1 MKAVKIVVI
10 GAGSADFGP
19 GTLADVL
26 GNPQFKGSTLAL
38 VDIDRNSLGLM
49 TSLAKRMNREWS
61 SGVTIEASVDRRR
74 ALPEADFVIV
84 SVEVER
90 MERWRLDFEVPLK
103 HGLRQPF
110 SENGGPAGF
119 AHAARNIAIVM
130 KICEDMR
137 KLCPEAW
144 FFNYTNPVPRI
155 ALAASKYGGV
165 KAAGFCHGIG
175 IGAEMI
181 GRLLGIPDHDVELK
195 AAGLNHFTWV
205 LDARRK
211 STGKDVYP
219 ALRRKL
225 KSWPDGFHP
234 LTRDVFETFGLFPLC
249 GDSHIAEYLHWV
261 SDPLTKP
268 WEKYRLNPP
277 RFDRA
282 RSQHRREELWRGMV
296 AMARGEEPI
305 DELREGSGERAC
317 HVAAAIA
324 ANSNSYELAVNIPNE
339 GYIANLPNG
348 AIVEV
353 PAMVSALGIRGVPVG
368 ALPEPIAELCRRQV
382 AVAELAVE
390 AAATGDE
397 KLAFQALLLDP
408 MVTDMGRA
416 KAILDGYLEVHS
428 DLLPQFRRPRRRTAR

>member
-19 GTLADVL
+19 GILADVL
-26 GNPQFKGSTLAL
+26 GNPSFRGSTLAL
-38 VDIDRNSLGLM
+38 VDIDRDNLNLM

-61 SGVTIEASVDRRR
+61 SGVTIEASADRKRV
-74 ALPEADFVIV
+74 LPEADFVLV
-84 SVEVER
+84 TVEVER
-90 MERWRLDFEVPLK
+90 MERWRLDFEIPLK

-130 KICEDMR
+130 GICEDMR

-181 GRLLGIPDHDVELK
+181 GTLLGIPEDDLELK

-205 LDARRK
+205 LDVRRK
-211 STGKDVYP
+211 STGEDKYP

-225 KSWPDGFHP
+225 KSWPEGFHP
-234 LTRDVFETFGLFPLC
+234 LTKDVFEIFGLFPLC
-249 GDSHIAEYLHWV
+249 GDSHIAEYLQWV
-261 SDPLTKP
+261 TDPITKP

-277 RFDRA
+277 RFDPTRTQ
-282 RSQHRREELWRGMV
+282 RRREGMWRQTV
-296 AMARGEEPI
+296 AMANGEASIE
-305 DELREGSGERAC
+305 ELREGSGERAC
-317 HVAAAIA
+317 HVAAAIT

-339 GYIANLPNG
+339 GYIANLPPG

-353 PAMVSALGIRGVPVG
+353 PTMVSALGIRGVPVG
-368 ALPEPIAELCRRQV
+368 KLPEPIAELCRRQI
-382 AVAELAVE
+382 AVAELAVK
-390 AAATGDE
+390 AAATGD
-397 KLAFQALLLDP
+397 KHLAFQALLLDQ
-408 MVTDMGRA
+408 MMTDIPRA
-416 KAILDGYLEVHS
+416 KAILDGYLEVHG
-428 DLLPQFRRPRRRTAR
+428 DLLPQFRPKRKIR

>member
-19 GTLADVL
+19 GILADVL
-26 GNPQFKGSTLAL
+26 GNPNFRGSTLAL
-38 VDIDRNSLGLM
+38 VDIDRDNLSLM
-49 TSLAKRMNREWS
+49 KTLAQRMNREWS
-61 SGVTIEASVDRRR
+61 SGVTVEASADRKR
-74 ALPEADFVIV
+74 ALSEADFVLV
-84 SVEVER
+84 TVEVER

-130 KICEDMR
+130 GICEDMR
-137 KLCPEAW
+137 KLCPDAW

-181 GRLLGIPDHDVELK
+181 GRLLGISEEDLELK

-205 LDARRK
+205 LDVRRK
-211 STGKDVYP
+211 STGEDKYP
-219 ALRRKL
+219 TLRRKL

-234 LTRDVFETFGLFPLC
+234 LTKDMFEIFGLFPLC
-249 GDSHIAEYLHWV
+249 GDSHIAEYLQWV
-261 SDPLTKP
+261 SDPITKP

-277 RFDRA
+277 RFDHN
-282 RSQHRREELWRGMV
+282 RSKRRREGLWRQTV
-296 AMARGEEPI
+296 AMANGNAPI
-305 DELREGSGERAC
+305 EELREGSGERAC
-317 HVAAAIA
+317 HVAAAITG
-324 ANSNSYELAVNIPNE
+324 NSNAYELAINIPNE
-339 GYIANLPNG
+339 GYIANLPQG

-353 PAMVSALGIRGVPVG
+353 PTMVSALGIRGVPVG
-368 ALPEPIAELCRRQV
+368 NLPDPIAELCRRQI
-382 AVAELAVE
+382 AVAELAVK
-390 AAATGDE
+390 AAATGDK

-408 MVTDMGRA
+408 MVTDMERA
-416 KAILDGYLEVHS
+416 KAILDGYLEVHG
-428 DLLPQFRRPRRRTAR
+428 DLLPQFRQARKRTSH